1 MAEIR
6 TEQWPTELEHQSAAE
21 ILAWAARFAPRVA
34 FGTGF
39 GAEGCVLVHLIA
51 AGALPIDVF
60 TLDTGLLFPETNDLW
75 QRLERRYGLHI
86 RGVQPALSLEEQ
98 AARHGDAL
106 WEREPDR
113 CCGIRKVAPLQP
125 ELADVDAW
133 ITAIRRDQTP
143 ERARILSRQAKIAML
158 QDRFSEVLPS
168 ARAALAAATE
178 SDAAIVERDDRS
190 ERLKINPLAAWTTGD
205 VWAFIRANG
214 VPYNPLYDRGYS
226 SIGCAPCTT
235 AVLEGE
241 APRAGRWRGREKTE
255 CGLHVATTP
264 LPLQLFPSS
273 IQGA

>member
-1 MAEIR
+1 MTEIR

-21 ILAWAARFAPRVA
+21 ILSWAARFAPRVA

-60 TLDTGLLFPETNDLW
+60 TLDTGLLFPETYDLW

-143 ERARILSRQAKIAML
+143 ERAR
-158 QDRFSEVLPS
+158 
-168 ARAALAAATE
+168 
-178 SDAAIVERDDRS
+178 AAIVEREDRS
-190 ERLKINPLAAWTTGD
+190 ERLKITPLAAWTTGD